1 MFVRY
6 FSELPL
12 PLAEAEEAL
21 LRDPGDWLPGFAEGA
36 EGRGQDILVGVGFGG
51 EGRRLERS
59 VVIELGE
66 PMRFPSR
73 TILPMTWKAASA
85 EALFPTL
92 EADIEVAGLGPAQ
105 TQLSVSA
112 RYKPPLGAVGR
123 AIDKTLLHRVAEATV
138 KDFVDRVAE
147 RIAGTPASHSHQTG
161 A

>member
-6 FSELPL
+6 FAELPF
-12 PLAEAEEAL
+12 PLSTVEEAL
-21 LRDPGDWLPGFAEGA
+21 LRAPEAWVPGLAQGAEHRGEALLAEVGFGA
-36 EGRGQDILVGVGFGG
+36 EGRRVG
-51 EGRRLERS
+51 RS

-73 TILPMTWKAASA
+73 TVLPMTWRAASS
-85 EALFPTL
+85 ESLFPTL
-92 EADIEVAGLGPAQ
+92 DADLEVAVLGPNQ

-138 KDFVDRVAE
+138 KDFVDRTSEKLAHIVA
-147 RIAGTPASHSHQTG
+147 GGVVSN
-161 A
+161 